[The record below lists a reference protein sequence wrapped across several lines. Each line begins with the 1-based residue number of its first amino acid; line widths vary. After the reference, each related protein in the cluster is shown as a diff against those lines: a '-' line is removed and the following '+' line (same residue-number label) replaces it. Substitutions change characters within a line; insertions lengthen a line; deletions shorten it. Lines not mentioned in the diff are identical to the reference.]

1 MLAIYKREMRA
12 YFTTSAGYVFAA
24 LFLALSGLL
33 FGLFTMKLS
42 QTTDVSMYYQ
52 MLMFAYVV
60 VIPMLTMKT
69 FAEER
74 RTKTEQLLLTA
85 PVSLFS
91 IVFAKFLAAF
101 TMFIG
106 TIAITWIYM
115 IPLCMYG
122 EPNMARIF
130 GCMVA
135 VALVGMCF
143 IAIGIFVS
151 SLTDN
156 QFTAVLGTIGILAA
170 LLGIAMLNP
179 AIDFYPLRA
188 ALAFFSIY
196 SRYNYFTYGLFDYGA
211 AFYYITVA
219 GVFLFLAVR
228 VFERRR
234 WR

>member
-1 MLAIYKREMRA
+1 MLAIYKREMRSF
-12 YFTTSAGYVFAA
+12 FTTSSGYIFIA

-33 FGLFTMKLS
+33 FGLFTMKLY

-52 MLMFAYVV
+52 MLMFAYVI
-60 VIPMLTMKT
+60 VIPMLTMKS

-91 IVFAKFLAAF
+91 IVFAKFLAAL
-101 TMFIG
+101 TLLIA
-106 TIAITWIYM
+106 TITVTWIYM
-115 IPLCMYG
+115 IPLCLYG
-122 EPNMARIF
+122 EPNMGRVF
-130 GCMVA
+130 GCTVA

-156 QFTAVLGTIGILAA
+156 QFTACLGTIGILAA
-170 LLGIAMLNP
+170 LLGLAMVNP

-188 ALAFFSIY
+188 LLAFFSIY
-196 SRYNYFTYGLFDYGA
+196 SRYNNFTYGVFDYAA
-211 AFYYITVA
+211 AFYYVSVA

-228 VFERRR
+228 VYERRR
-234 WR
+234 WS

>member
-1 MLAIYKREMRA
+1 MFAIYKREMRS

-24 LFLALSGLL
+24 LFLALSGIL
-33 FGLFTMKLS
+33 FGLYTMKFT
-42 QTTDVSMYYQ
+42 QTTDVSSYYQ
-52 MLMFAYVV
+52 MLMFAYVI

-106 TIAITWIYM
+106 TLAITWIYM

-122 EPNMARIF
+122 EPNMGRVF
-130 GCMVA
+130 GCMLA

-151 SLTDN
+151 ALTDN
-156 QFTAVLGTIGILAA
+156 QFTAVIGTVGILAA
-170 LLGIAMLNP
+170 LLGAAMLNSV
-179 AIDFYPLRA
+179 IDFYPIRVILS
-188 ALAFFSIY
+188 FFSIY
-196 SRYNYFTYGLFDYGA
+196 SRYSYFTYGLFDYAA
-211 AFYYITVA
+211 AFYYISVA

-228 VFERRR
+228 VFDRRR

>member
-1 MLAIYKREMRA
+1 MLAIYKREMRS

-33 FGLFTMKLS
+33 FGLFTMKFE
-42 QTTDVSMYYQ
+42 QTTDVSGYYQ
-52 MLMFAYVV
+52 MLMFAYVI

-122 EPNMARIF
+122 EPNMGRVF
-130 GCMVA
+130 GCMLA

-151 SLTDN
+151 ALTDN
-156 QFTAVLGTIGILAA
+156 QFTAVLGTVGILAA
-170 LLGIAMLNP
+170 LLSIAMLN
-179 AIDFYPLRA
+179 AVIDFYPLRVV
-188 ALAFFSIY
+188 LAFFSINTRY
-196 SRYNYFTYGLFDYGA
+196 SYFTYGLFDYA
-211 AFYYITVA
+211 AVFYYVSVA
-219 GVFLFLAVR
+219 AVFLFLAVR
-228 VFERRR
+228 IFERRR

>member
-1 MLAIYKREMRA
+1 MLAIYKREMRS
-12 YFTTSAGYVFAA
+12 YFTTSSGYVFAA

-33 FGLFTMKLS
+33 FGLFTMKLE
-42 QTTDVSMYYQ
+42 QTTDVSTYYQ
-52 MLMFAYVV
+52 TLMFAYVI

-106 TIAITWIYM
+106 TLAITWIYM

-122 EPNMARIF
+122 EPNMGRIF

-143 IAIGIFVS
+143 IAIGVFVS

-170 LLGIAMLNP
+170 LLGMSWLNGV
-179 AIDFYPLRA
+179 IDTYVIREFFS
-188 ALAFFSIY
+188 FFSIY
-196 SRYNYFTYGLFDYGA
+196 SRYSYFTYGMFDYSA
-211 AFYYITVA
+211 AFYYISVA

-228 VFERRR
+228 VYERRR

>member
-1 MLAIYKREMRA
+1 MFAIYKREMRS

-24 LFLALSGLL
+24 LFLALSGIL
-33 FGLFTMKLS
+33 FGLFTMKFT
-42 QTTDVSMYYQ
+42 QTTDVSTYYK
-52 MLMFAYVV
+52 MLMFAYVI

-106 TIAITWIYM
+106 TLALTWIYM

-122 EPNMARIF
+122 EPNMGRVF
-130 GCMVA
+130 GCMIA

-143 IAIGIFVS
+143 IAVGIFVS
-151 SLTDN
+151 ALTDN
-156 QFTAVLGTIGILAA
+156 QFTAVIGTVGILAA
-170 LLGIAMLNP
+170 FLGAAMLNSV
-179 AIDFYPLRA
+179 IDFYPVRVL
-188 ALAFFSIY
+188 LSFFSIY
-196 SRYNYFTYGLFDYGA
+196 SRYSYFTYGLFDYAA
-211 AFYYITVA
+211 AFYYISVA

>member
-1 MLAIYKREMRA
+1 MLAIYKREMRS

-33 FGLFTMKLS
+33 FGLFTMKFE
-42 QTTDVSMYYQ
+42 QTTDVSGYYQ
-52 MLMFAYVV
+52 MLMFAYVI

-106 TIAITWIYM
+106 TILITWIYM
-115 IPLCMYG
+115 IPLCLYG
-122 EPNMARIF
+122 EPNMGRVF

-151 SLTDN
+151 ALTDN
-156 QFTAVLGTIGILAA
+156 QFTAVLGTVGILAA
-170 LLGIAMLNP
+170 LLGVAMLNSV
-179 AIDFYPLRA
+179 IDFYPVRVVLS
-188 ALAFFSIY
+188 FFSIY
-196 SRYNYFTYGLFDYGA
+196 TRYSYFTYGLFDYAA
-211 AFYYITVA
+211 AFYYISVA
-219 GVFLFLAVR
+219 AVFLFLAVR
-228 VFERRR
+228 IFERRR

>member
-1 MLAIYKREMRA
+1 MFAIYKREMRS

-24 LFLALSGLL
+24 LFLALSGIL
-33 FGLFTMKLS
+33 FGLFTMKFY
-42 QTTDVSMYYQ
+42 QTTDVSSYYK
-52 MLMFAYVV
+52 MLMFAYVI

-106 TIAITWIYM
+106 TLAITWIYM

-122 EPNMARIF
+122 EPNMGRVF
-130 GCMVA
+130 GCMIA

-151 SLTDN
+151 ALTDN
-156 QFTAVLGTIGILAA
+156 QFTAVIGTIGILAA
-170 LLGIAMLNP
+170 LLGAAMLNSV
-179 AIDFYPLRA
+179 IDFYPVRVV
-188 ALAFFSIY
+188 LAFFSIY
-196 SRYNYFTYGLFDYGA
+196 TRYSYFTYGLFDSAA
-211 AFYYITVA
+211 AFYYISVA

-228 VFERRR
+228 IFERRR

>member
-1 MLAIYKREMRA
+1 MLAIYKREMRS

-24 LFLALSGLL
+24 LFLALSGIL
-33 FGLFTMKLS
+33 FGLFTMKFY
-42 QTTDVSMYYQ
+42 QTTDVSAYYR
-52 MLMFAYVV
+52 MLMFAYVI

-106 TIAITWIYM
+106 TLAITWIYM
-115 IPLCMYG
+115 IPLGLYG
-122 EPNMARIF
+122 KPNMGRVF
-130 GCMVA
+130 GCMIA

-151 SLTDN
+151 ALTDN
-156 QFTAVLGTIGILAA
+156 QFTAVIGTVGILAV
-170 LLGIAMLNP
+170 LLGVAMLNSV
-179 AIDFYPLRA
+179 IDFYPIRVVLS
-188 ALAFFSIY
+188 FFSIY
-196 SRYNYFTYGLFDYGA
+196 SRYSYFTYGLFDYA
-211 AFYYITVA
+211 AAVYYISVA

>member
-1 MLAIYKREMRA
+1 MLAIYKREMRS

-24 LFLALSGLL
+24 LFLVLSGIL
-33 FGLFTMKLS
+33 FGLFTMKFE
-42 QTTDVSMYYQ
+42 QTTDVSGYYS
-52 MLMFAYVV
+52 MLMFAYVI

-91 IVFAKFLAAF
+91 IVMAKFLAAF

-106 TIAITWIYM
+106 TLAITWIYM
-115 IPLCMYG
+115 IPLCLYG
-122 EPNMARIF
+122 EPNMARAF

-143 IAIGIFVS
+143 IAVGIFVS

-156 QFTAVLGTIGILAA
+156 QFTAVIGTVAILAA
-170 LLGIAMLNP
+170 FLGVAMLNSVV
-179 AIDFYPLRA
+179 DFYPVRVVLS
-188 ALAFFSIY
+188 FFSIY
-196 SRYNYFTYGLFDYGA
+196 SRYSYFTYGIFDYA
-211 AFYYITVA
+211 AMFYYISVA
-219 GVFLFLAVR
+219 AVFLFLAVR
-228 VFERRR
+228 VYERRR

>member
-24 LFLALSGLL
+24 LFLALSGFL
-33 FGLFTMKLS
+33 FGLFTMKFE
-42 QTTDVSMYYQ
+42 QTTDVSGYYQ
-52 MLMFAYVV
+52 MLMFAYVI

-106 TIAITWIYM
+106 TLAITWIYM

-122 EPNMARIF
+122 EPNMGRVF

-170 LLGIAMLNP
+170 LLGVAMLN
-179 AIDFYPLRA
+179 AVIDFYPLRVV
-188 ALAFFSIY
+188 LAFFSIY
-196 SRYNYFTYGLFDYGA
+196 SRYNYFTYGLFDYAA
-211 AFYYITVA
+211 AFYYISVA
-219 GVFLFLAVR
+219 AVFLFLAVR
-228 VFERRR
+228 VYERRR

>member
-1 MLAIYKREMRA
+1 MLAIYKREMRS
-12 YFTTSAGYVFAA
+12 YFTTSSGYVFAA
-24 LFLALSGLL
+24 LFLALSGIL
-33 FGLFTMKLS
+33 FGLCTMKLE
-42 QTTDVSMYYQ
+42 QTTDVSTYYQ
-52 MLMFAYVV
+52 TLMFAYVI

-101 TMFIG
+101 TLFVG

-115 IPLCMYG
+115 IPLYMYG
-122 EPNMARIF
+122 EPNLGRIF

-135 VALVGMCF
+135 VTLVGMCF

-151 SLTDN
+151 TLTDN

-170 LLGIAMLNP
+170 FLGISFIIGFFDTYVIREFLS
-179 AIDFYPLRA
+179 
-188 ALAFFSIY
+188 FFSIY
-196 SRYNYFTYGLFDYGA
+196 SRYSYFTYGMFDYSA
-211 AFYYITVA
+211 AFYYISVA

-228 VFERRR
+228 VYERRR

>member
-1 MLAIYKREMRA
+1 MLAIYKREMRS

-24 LFLALSGLL
+24 LFLAISGLL
-33 FGLFTMKLS
+33 FGLLTMELY
-42 QTTDVSMYYQ
+42 QTTDVSVYYQ
-52 MLMFAYVV
+52 FLMFAYVI

-101 TMFIG
+101 TMFLG
-106 TIAITWIYM
+106 TIAVTWIYM

-122 EPNMARIF
+122 DPNMGRVF
-130 GCMVA
+130 GCMIA
-135 VALVGMCF
+135 VILVGMCF
-143 IAIGIFVS
+143 IAVGIFVS

-170 LLGIAMLNP
+170 MLGISMLNSV
-179 AIDFYPLRA
+179 IDFYPLRVV
-188 ALAFFSIY
+188 LSFFSIY
-196 SRYNYFTYGLFDYGA
+196 SRYSNFTYGIFDYAA
-211 AFYYITVA
+211 AFYYVSVA
-219 GVFLFLAVR
+219 AVFLLLAVR
-228 VFERRR
+228 VYERRR
-234 WR
+234 WN

>member
-1 MLAIYKREMRA
+1 MLAIYKREMRS

-24 LFLALSGLL
+24 LFLVASGLL
-33 FGLFTMKLS
+33 FGLFTMKFY
-42 QTTDVSMYYQ
+42 QTTDVAMYYQ

-101 TMFIG
+101 TMFLG
-106 TIAITWIYM
+106 TIAITWVYM
-115 IPLCMYG
+115 IPLCLYG
-122 EPNMARIF
+122 EPNMGKVF
-130 GCMVA
+130 GCMFA
-135 VALVGMCF
+135 VILVGMCF
-143 IAIGIFVS
+143 IAIGVFVS

-156 QFTAVLGTIGILAA
+156 QITAVLGTIGILLA
-170 LLGIAMLNP
+170 LLGIAMVNP
-179 AIDFYPLRA
+179 VIDFYPIRA
-188 ALAFFSIY
+188 LLSFFSIY
-196 SRYNYFTYGLFDYGA
+196 SRYSNFTYGIFDYA
-211 AFYYITVA
+211 AVFYYISVA

-228 VFERRR
+228 VYERRR
-234 WR
+234 WS